1 MKNNMLSRE
10 DKAMQEASSY
20 RVVRENGS
28 ARIEEKKSRFIAD
41 VFAVTTQQEAEEQIN
56 LITKRYWDARHH
68 CYAYV
73 LETNGRWYEID
84 GGQWFGYSD
93 AREVLR
99 EFPGTYVATIE
110 LTADGFEVVREG
122 FSPHK

>member
-1 MKNNMLSRE
+1 
-10 DKAMQEASSY
+10 MQEKRLTANDEGFSPDDDTMCDGY
-20 RVVRENGS
+20 WFLID
-28 ARIEEKKSRFIAD
+28 IEGAIWLYE
-41 VFAVTTQQEAEEQIN
+41 TH
-56 LITKRYWDARHH
+56 LIDDDWSPSGYCWD

-110 LTADGFEVVREG
+110 LTDGRWI
-122 FSPHK
+122 

>member
-1 MKNNMLSRE
+1 MI
-10 DKAMQEASSY
+10 DIQEKQLTANDEGFSPDNDTMCDGY
-20 RVVRENGS
+20 WFLID
-28 ARIEEKKSRFIAD
+28 IEGAIWLFE
-41 VFAVTTQQEAEEQIN
+41 TH
-56 LITKRYWDARHH
+56 LIDDDWSPSGYCWD

>member
-1 MKNNMLSRE
+1 
-10 DKAMQEASSY
+10 MQEKRLTANDEGFSPNDDTMCDGY
-20 RVVRENGS
+20 WFLID
-28 ARIEEKKSRFIAD
+28 IEGAIWLFE
-41 VFAVTTQQEAEEQIN
+41 TH
-56 LITKRYWDARHH
+56 LIDDDWSPSGYCWD